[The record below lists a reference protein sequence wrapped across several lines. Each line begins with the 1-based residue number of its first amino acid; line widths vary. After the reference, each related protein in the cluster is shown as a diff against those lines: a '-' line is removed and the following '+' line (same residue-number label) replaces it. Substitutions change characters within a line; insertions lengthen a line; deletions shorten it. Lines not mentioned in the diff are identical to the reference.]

1 MAIIFCENL
10 TKIYRSG
17 FWKLKKV
24 VAVNKLSLIINEGEI
39 YGLLGPNGA
48 GKTTTLKMLVGLSY
62 PTEGK
67 ITIMGKEPK
76 SLEVKRNVGFLPE
89 QPYFYE
95 YLNGYELVYLT
106 AQMYGKEVTN
116 RKIYE
121 ILELVGMLE
130 AKDTYLKNYSRG
142 MLQRIGLACALIT
155 NPKIL
160 ILDEPMGGLDPIG
173 RKEIRDLILQLKK
186 EGKTIIFSS
195 HILSDAEMLCDRIGI
210 LIKGEKVKEGTISE
224 IVGEKV
230 NEYEII
236 FSNVAEVYLP
246 EIKRLAKDL
255 IKSGDKL
262 MAICEDERKKEEIVF
277 LIKNFGGTL
286 LALIPRRKSLEEY
299 FFSFV
304 KEKSYAP

>member
-1 MAIIFCENL
+1 MAIIHCENL

-24 VAVNKLSLIINEGEI
+24 VAVNNLSLMINEGEI

-48 GKTTTLKMLVGLSY
+48 GKTTTLKMLVGLAR
-62 PTEGK
+62 PTSGK
-67 ITIMGKEPK
+67 VWIMKKEPK
-76 SLEVKRNVGFLPE
+76 DSEVRKEIGFLPE

-106 AQMYGKEVTN
+106 SQMYGKEVSKK
-116 RKIYE
+116 RIYE
-121 ILELVGMLE
+121 ILELVGMIE
-130 AKDTYLKNYSRG
+130 AKDMYLKNYSRG
-142 MLQRIGLACALIT
+142 MLQRIGLACCLVT
-155 NPKIL
+155 DPKIL

-173 RKEIRDLILQLKK
+173 RKEIRDLIIQLKK
-186 EGKTIIFSS
+186 AGKTIIFSS

-224 IVGEKV
+224 IVGEEV
-230 NEYEII
+230 YEHEII
-236 FSNVAEVYLP
+236 FSQVPEVYLT

-262 MAICEDERKKEEIVF
+262 MVICEDERKKEEILS
-277 LIKNFGGTL
+277 LIQNFGGKIHS
-286 LALIPRRKSLEEY
+286 LIPRRKSLEEY
-299 FFSFV
+299 FFTFM
-304 KEKSYAP
+304 KEKRYAP

>member
-62 PTEGK
+62 PSEGK

-76 SLEVKRNVGFLPE
+76 SLEVRRNLGFLPE

-116 RKIYE
+116 KKIYE

-230 NEYEII
+230 DEYEII
-236 FSNVAEVYLP
+236 FSNVKEVYLP
-246 EIKRLAKDL
+246 EIRRLAKDL

-262 MAICEDERKKEEIVF
+262 MAICDDERKKEEIIF
-277 LIKNFGGTL
+277 LIKNFGGSL
-286 LALIPRRKSLEEY
+286 LGLIPRRKSLEEY

-304 KEKSYAP
+304 KEKGYAP

>member
-17 FWKLKKV
+17 FWKLKKI

-48 GKTTTLKMLVGLSY
+48 GKTTTLKMLVGLSR
-62 PTEGK
+62 PTNGK
-67 ITIMGKEPK
+67 ITIMGKKPK
-76 SLEVKRNVGFLPE
+76 SPEVRKEIGFLPE

-116 RKIYE
+116 KKIYE

-130 AKDTYLKNYSRG
+130 AKDVYLKNYSRG
-142 MLQRIGLACALIT
+142 MLQRIGLACSLIT

-173 RKEIRDLILQLKK
+173 RKEIRDLILRLKK

-195 HILSDAEMLCDRIGI
+195 HILSDAEMLCDRISI

-224 IVGEKV
+224 IVGEEV
-230 NEYEII
+230 YEYEII
-236 FSNVAEVYLP
+236 FSQVAEIYLP
-246 EIKRLAKDL
+246 EIKRLARDL
-255 IKSGDKL
+255 IKSGDKI
-262 MAICEDERKKEEIVF
+262 MAICDNERKREEIIF
-277 LIKNFGGTL
+277 LIQRFGGNL

-304 KEKSYAP
+304 KEKKYAP